1 MGFGSI
7 AAVQVSYL
15 ALGLT
20 LDLFP
25 SKNVMPQVQASTRAS
40 VIGRYRFARS
50 PLIAIYS
57 ATSGAGEGRSRLRA
71 RQVVGIATTTGEGLQ
86 VGRDV
91 KRPDIITPE
100 HHEERRQPRGCGD
113 SSKCHRNN
121 RRKS

>member
-1 MGFGSI
+1 
-7 AAVQVSYL
+7 VNPL
-15 ALGLT
+15 ADRVGIFT
-20 LDLFP
+20 LKRQNIDQKSP
-25 SKNVMPQVQASTRAS
+25 TRAS